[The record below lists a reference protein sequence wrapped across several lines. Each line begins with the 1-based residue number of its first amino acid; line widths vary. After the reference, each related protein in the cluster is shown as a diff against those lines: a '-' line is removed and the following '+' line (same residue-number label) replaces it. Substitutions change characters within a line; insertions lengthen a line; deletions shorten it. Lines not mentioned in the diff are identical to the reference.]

1 MCFTHINIILFCSF
15 NKFVNTL
22 NDLRQLHEF
31 VGITLDRRQDPGG
44 IQDDQ
49 KPPFTYEAYAE
60 ALTNVCIISFL
71 YFDFTNYKKILCQIF
86 FNTILI
92 SRIYFLANQF
102 QLQLFQLPFP
112 HRNLHQ

>member
-86 FNTILI
+86 LVASRSRRLYILL
-92 SRIYFLANQF
+92 SSFFLSF
-102 QLQLFQLPFP
+102 LRVFTKFMLF
-112 HRNLHQ
+112 

>member
-60 ALTNVCIISFL
+60 ALTNVCIILFL

-86 FNTILI
+86 FQY
-92 SRIYFLANQF
+92 YFDFTNFSGIQSAVC
-102 QLQLFQLPFP
+102 
-112 HRNLHQ
+112 

>member
-1 MCFTHINIILFCSF
+1 MCFTHINILFCSF

-60 ALTNVCIISFL
+60 ALTNVCIILFL
-71 YFDFTNYKKILCQIF
+71 YLKYRINFDFTNCKKILCQIF
-86 FNTILI
+86 F
-92 SRIYFLANQF
+92 
-102 QLQLFQLPFP
+102 
-112 HRNLHQ
+112 

>member
-60 ALTNVCIISFL
+60 ALTNVFNLLSADLLSIEKIIKGRHETYTLLSFFRDIDPWSKIIQSL
-71 YFDFTNYKKILCQIF
+71 GKFHRSAVTNQV
-86 FNTILI
+86 
-92 SRIYFLANQF
+92 
-102 QLQLFQLPFP
+102 
-112 HRNLHQ
+112 